1 MLYCTRGA
9 KLHLPEWATKV
20 HLLASSGKKETVT
33 TELKDAL
40 VDFLGQMGQ
49 NQGDYLPRLVP
60 MGGDGLTYEKML
72 QLKRYM
78 QFHNDP
84 FEGFE
89 LVDFNSK

>member
-1 MLYCTRGA
+1 
-9 KLHLPEWATKV
+9 
-20 HLLASSGKKETVT
+20 
-33 TELKDAL
+33 
-40 VDFLGQMGQ
+40 MGQ

-60 MGGDGLTYEKML
+60 VGGDGLTYEKML

-89 LVDFNSK
+89 LAEPALEA